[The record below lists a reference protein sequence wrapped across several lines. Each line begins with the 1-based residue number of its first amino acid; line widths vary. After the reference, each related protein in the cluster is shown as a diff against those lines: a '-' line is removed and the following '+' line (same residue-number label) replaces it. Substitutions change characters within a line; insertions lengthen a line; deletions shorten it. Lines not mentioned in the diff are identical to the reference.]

1 MDSKNAAG
9 NASNHQMNRQVS
21 DMESIYEEMPAK
33 GQKGRRRRKFLPDAS
48 LRRDDHFCIIQDFIF
63 GSKSLLRN

>member
-1 MDSKNAAG
+1 MDAKSAVG
-9 NASNHQMNRQVS
+9 NANNHQMTRQVS

-48 LRRDDHFCIIQDFIF
+48 LRRNAHSQ
-63 GSKSLLRN
+63 KNTEL

>member
-1 MDSKNAAG
+1 MDTKNAAG

-48 LRRDDHFCIIQDFIF
+48 LRRDDY
-63 GSKSLLRN
+63 SLLYTICESKLI